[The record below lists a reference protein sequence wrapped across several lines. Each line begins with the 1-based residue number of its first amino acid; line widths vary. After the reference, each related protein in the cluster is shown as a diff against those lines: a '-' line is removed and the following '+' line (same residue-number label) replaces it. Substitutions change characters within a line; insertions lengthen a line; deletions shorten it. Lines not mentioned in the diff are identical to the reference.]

1 MNCKAGLK
9 TNGNCYKDNN
19 ITGFLQLPGTLLE
32 LL

>member
-9 TNGNCYKDNN
+9 TNGNRYKDN